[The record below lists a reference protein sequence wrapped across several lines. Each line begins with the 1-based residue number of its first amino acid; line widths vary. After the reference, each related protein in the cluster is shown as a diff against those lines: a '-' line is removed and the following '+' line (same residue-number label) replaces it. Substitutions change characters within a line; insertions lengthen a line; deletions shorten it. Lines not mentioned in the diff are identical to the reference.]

1 MFHVL
6 QDRQGVGDDLVGLVA
21 LDIGNETDATRIT
34 FKLRG
39 VETGFNHLY
48 GNY

>member
-1 MFHVL
+1 
-6 QDRQGVGDDLVGLVA
+6 VGLVA

-39 VETGFNHLY
+39 VETVVNHLY
-48 GNY
+48 SNIRRYSKKDPFS